1 MIGAIIITTLL
12 NLLAVYGAIEL
23 GIDIMSIDTTVGLI
37 SMIVPILLIIVMY
50 YFSLRM
56 TLKKKHKRFLIFALV
71 MSLLILNA
79 VIFRNQIVAF
89 YHQLFSNICGPGSI
103 PNRIE
108 LN

>member
-1 MIGAIIITTLL
+1 MTGAIVITTLL
-12 NLLAVYGAIEL
+12 NLLAIYGAIEL

-37 SMIVPILLIIVMY
+37 SMTVPILLIIVTY

-56 TLKKKHKRFLIFALV
+56 TLKKKHKRFLIFAFA

-89 YHQLFSNICGPGSI
+89 WDEVFCPIGPGSI
-103 PNRIE
+103 PSPIE

>member
-23 GIDIMSIDTTVGLI
+23 GIDIMSTDITVGLI
-37 SMIVPILLIIVMY
+37 SMIVPILLMIVTY

-56 TLKKKHKRFLIFALV
+56 TLKKKRKRFLIFAVV

-89 YHQLFSNICGPGSI
+89 WDEVFCPIGPGSI
-103 PNRIE
+103 PSPLE

>member
-23 GIDIMSIDTTVGLI
+23 GIDIMLIDTTVGLI
-37 SMIVPILLIIVMY
+37 SMIAPVLLIIVTFF
-50 YFSLRM
+50 FSLRM
-56 TLKKKHKRFLIFALV
+56 TLKKKHKRFLIFAVV

-89 YHQLFSNICGPGSI
+89 WNEVFCPIGPGSI
-103 PNRIE
+103 PSPLETN
-108 LN
+108 

>member
-1 MIGAIIITTLL
+1 MTGAIIITTLL
-12 NLLAVYGAIEL
+12 NLVAVYGTIEL
-23 GIDIMSIDTTVGLI
+23 GIDIMSIDTKVGLI
-37 SMIVPILLIIVMY
+37 GILIPILLIVAIY

-56 TLKKKHKRFLIFALV
+56 ALKKKQKRFLIFAFV

-89 YHQLFSNICGPGSI
+89 WNEVFCPIGPGSI
-103 PNRIE
+103 PSPIE

>member
-1 MIGAIIITTLL
+1 MIATIIITTLL
-12 NLLAVYGAIEL
+12 NLLAIYGAIEL

-37 SMIVPILLIIVMY
+37 SMIVPMLLIIVTY

-56 TLKKKHKRFLIFALV
+56 TLKKKHKRFLIFAVV

-89 YHQLFSNICGPGSI
+89 WNEVFCPIGPGSI
-103 PNRIE
+103 PSPLE

>member
-23 GIDIMSIDTTVGLI
+23 GIDVMSINTTVGLI
-37 SMIVPILLIIVMY
+37 SMLAPILLIIATY
-50 YFSLRM
+50 YISLRQ
-56 TLKKKHKRFLIFALV
+56 TLRKKQKRFLIFAV
-71 MSLLILNA
+71 VISLLILNT

-89 YHQLFSNICGPGSI
+89 WNEVFCPIGPGSI
-103 PNRIE
+103 PSPLE

>member
-1 MIGAIIITTLL
+1 MIATIIITTLL
-12 NLLAVYGAIEL
+12 NLLAIYGAIEL

-56 TLKKKHKRFLIFALV
+56 TLKKKHKRFLIFAVV

-89 YHQLFSNICGPGSI
+89 WNEVFCPIGPGSI
-103 PNRIE
+103 PSPLE